1 MNYFC
6 NFANL
11 MNRPNI
17 TIRKATPEDA
27 ILIAQVVGM
36 AIGEKSMPHYCGNSW
51 MNVIAHIARQ
61 ENTQYSYR
69 NTLVAEVDGVR
80 AGAIIG
86 YDGAQLH
93 ALRQPTF
100 DIILQY
106 VDKIN
111 ITEDETEAGE
121 YYLDSIG
128 VLPEYRKIGI
138 ATKLIEAMRDKIFA
152 EGHTKFGLIVD
163 FDNPTAERLYTQI
176 GFRRVG
182 QRTFLGHKM
191 WHLVYEQ

>member
-1 MNYFC
+1 
-6 NFANL
+6 

-17 TIRKATPEDA
+17 IIRKATIDDVH
-27 ILIAQVVGM
+27 LIAKVVGM
-36 AIGEKSMPHYCGNSW
+36 AIGEESMPYYCGDTW
-51 MNVIAHIARQ
+51 MDVIAHIARQ

-69 NTLVAEVDGVR
+69 NALVAEMDGVPM
-80 AGAIIG
+80 GAIIG

-111 ITEDETEAGE
+111 ITEDEAEAGE

-128 VLPEYRKIGI
+128 VLPEYRKMGI
-138 ATKLIEAMRDKIFA
+138 ATKLIEAMRDKVFA

-163 FDNPTAERLYTQI
+163 FDNPSAERLYTQI
-176 GFRRVG
+176 GFKRVG
-182 QRTFLGHKM
+182 KRTFLGHQM
-191 WHLVYEQ
+191 WHLVLE

>member
-1 MNYFC
+1 MNT
-6 NFANL
+6 
-11 MNRPNI
+11 PNI
-17 TIRKATPEDA
+17 TIRKATKADA
-27 ILIAQVVGM
+27 QLIAKVVGM
-36 AIGEKSMPHYCGNSW
+36 AIGEESMPLYCGNSW
-51 MNVIAHIARQ
+51 MEVITHIACH

-69 NTLVAEVDGVR
+69 NALIAEINGKP

-93 ALRQPTF
+93 TLRQPTF

-128 VLPEYRKIGI
+128 VLPEFRKMGI

-152 EGHTKFGLIVD
+152 EEHTHFGLIVD

-191 WHLVYEQ
+191 WHLVNKK